1 DAGSYHVVVSDA
13 SGSINSRTGVVTVN
27 LIFPDSFSTNTIIAN
42 VLCALPLPDGK
53 TLIGGNFVRIGN
65 QDRIRLARFN
75 ADGTLDSTFPPGAS
89 NTVYALSLQ
98 PDGRMLVGGAFN
110 NLAGQPCA
118 NLGRLNPDASFD
130 STFAP
135 SPNGTVN
142 CVTPQPDGKLLIGGS
157 FTSLG

>member
-1 DAGSYHVVVSDA
+1 HPFFTLSINQGQSNQLQVAASGGSPLSYQWMRDGAALPDATASTLFINNAQAADAGSYHVVVSDA

-75 ADGTLDSTFPPGAS
+75 ADGTLDSTFTPGAS

-98 PDGRMLVGGAFN
+98 PDGRMLVGGA
-110 NLAGQPCA
+110 
-118 NLGRLNPDASFD
+118 
-130 STFAP
+130 
-135 SPNGTVN
+135 
-142 CVTPQPDGKLLIGGS
+142 
-157 FTSLG
+157 